1 MRTRASEVSLVLYR
15 VLVLNLIVA
24 AAKIAL
30 GLTSGA
36 VSVLSDGF
44 HSLTDTASNVVA
56 IIGVRI
62 AGAPPDEDHPYGHRK
77 FETMASVG
85 ILLFLLLV
93 LLEVLSAAWD
103 RFRGGGQPA
112 ITALTFIV
120 MGATFAVNLAVV
132 FYERGAAARLQSDV
146 LLADAHHTLSDLLT
160 SATVIL
166 ALIGVMYG
174 YAWLDPAAA
183 LVVAAFIGHAC
194 WEIFRSMT
202 GILADRIVI
211 PEEDIRRVVSSVPEV
226 VGCHNIRT
234 RGSADFVFLDLHIWM
249 DAQMPLDRAHALS
262 HVVKDKLMAGFP
274 QIKDAI
280 IHIEP
285 PPNSRQSTVGS

>member
-1 MRTRASEVSLVLYR
+1 MTRAAEVSTVLYR
-15 VLVLNLIVA
+15 VLVLNFVVA

-56 IIGVRI
+56 IFGVRI

-93 LLEVLSAAWD
+93 LLEVLSAAWE
-103 RFRGGGQPA
+103 RFRTGGEPS
-112 ITALTFIV
+112 ITALTFVV

-132 FYERGAAARLQSDV
+132 FYERGAGARLQSEV

-160 SATVIL
+160 SATVIA
-166 ALIGVMYG
+166 ALVGVQNG

-183 LVVAAFIGHAC
+183 LIVAVFIGYAC
-194 WEIFRSMT
+194 WEIFRSAS
-202 GILADRIVI
+202 GILADRFVI
-211 PEEDIRRVVSSVPEV
+211 PEEEIRAVVGSVPEV
-226 VGCHNIRT
+226 IGCHHIRT

-249 DAQMPLDRAHALS
+249 DAQMPLERAHALS
-262 HVVKDKLMAGFP
+262 HDVKDKLMARFP

-285 PPNSRQSTVGS
+285 PPRQ